1 MERNFQV
8 VDLVDSSTGRYLG
21 KAVYCAE
28 RKECPLWTFDYN
40 RTHGRLCE
48 NTDFTSQSTFSL
60 KQTTQIEKRSNYNSK
75 GLWVKMSQKICG
87 GEGGNLIR
95 KTLLNTIQN
104 KIAMT

>member
-1 MERNFQV
+1 MTSGEFSFININVSYKLAPPTKFSE
-8 VDLVDSSTGRYLG
+8 LFLSTISFFRDY
-21 KAVYCAE
+21 
-28 RKECPLWTFDYN
+28 TFDYN

-95 KTLLNTIQN
+95 KTLLDTI
-104 KIAMT
+104 